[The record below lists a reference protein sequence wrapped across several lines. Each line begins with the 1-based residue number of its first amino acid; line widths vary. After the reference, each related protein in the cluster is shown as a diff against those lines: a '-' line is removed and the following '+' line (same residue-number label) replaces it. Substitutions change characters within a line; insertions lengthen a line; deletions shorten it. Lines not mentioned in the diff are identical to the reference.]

1 MLTCKQASQV
11 ISQSLDRPLTARERF
26 ALSLHLFICKYCR
39 QFSQHLQTLRVALKQ
54 MTSSI
59 ESNNS
64 IEMPSAAK
72 KRIALYIEQ
81 QVVAANSTQP

>member
-26 ALSLHLFICKYCR
+26 ALSLHLLICKYCR
-39 QFSQHLQTLRVALKQ
+39 QFSQHLQTIRVALKQ

-59 ESNNS
+59 ESNDS
-64 IEMPSAAK
+64 IKMTSAAK
-72 KRIALYIEQ
+72 KRIADLIEKNH
-81 QVVAANSTQP
+81 A